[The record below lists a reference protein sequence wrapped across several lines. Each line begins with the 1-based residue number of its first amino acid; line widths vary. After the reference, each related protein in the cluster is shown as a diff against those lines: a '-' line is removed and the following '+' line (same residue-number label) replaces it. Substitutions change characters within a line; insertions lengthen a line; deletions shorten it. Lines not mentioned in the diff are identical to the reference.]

1 MKIANKWDAKSGG
14 GNPNIYRTIIAFA
27 FWALYNNAFHP
38 IEIPSQFLSPLTII
52 YILSSSLFLSA
63 WLLNANFML
72 YFSCCYSWC
81 VPPFFCQIFVYT
93 IFFVYRHNKNQ
104 KNMDLFKFVP
114 IEKTTCK
121 FSLYLY
127 ERKKLFCSVLT
138 TLFFCTFLSFL

>member
-81 VPPFFCQIFVYT
+81 VPPFFCHIFVYT
-93 IFFVYRHNKNQ
+93 IFFLYIATTKTKKIWICLNLFPLKKQHANSLCIYMRGKN
-104 KNMDLFKFVP
+104 
-114 IEKTTCK
+114 
-121 FSLYLY
+121 
-127 ERKKLFCSVLT
+127 CSVL
-138 TLFFCTFLSFL
+138 C